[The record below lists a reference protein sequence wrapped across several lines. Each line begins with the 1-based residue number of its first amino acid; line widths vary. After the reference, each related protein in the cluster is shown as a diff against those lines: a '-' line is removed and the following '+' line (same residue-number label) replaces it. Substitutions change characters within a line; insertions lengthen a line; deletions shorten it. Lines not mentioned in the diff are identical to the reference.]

1 MMFQYQYLRAV
12 VTNDKKGIFM
22 ESLLAEILQKI
33 KPQLEREGFHIIG
46 IFGSYAR
53 GEETEKSDIDILY
66 RLEPQKFLMLYP
78 GLQSFG
84 RLTEIQKFLESTL
97 HKRVDIADIDGLR
110 ATGKKYIL
118 KDLCYV

>member
-1 MMFQYQYLRAV
+1 MK
-12 VTNDKKGIFM
+12 T
-22 ESLLAEILQKI
+22 LLVERLQKI
-33 KPQLEREGFHIIG
+33 KPQLEDEGFNIIG
-46 IFGSYAR
+46 IFGSYSR

-66 RLEPQKFLMLYP
+66 RLDSQKFLMLYP
-78 GLQSFG
+78 GFQSFG
-84 RLTEIQKFLESTL
+84 RLTEIQKFLESIL